1 MIVKGFLMIKNDK
14 KIATFYS
21 CFKNGDIE
29 LWYCSCSFRNVYELR
44 YVVSFDTPDGL
55 KDAVGLRSYN
65 TNDYA
70 QMLNDA
76 IALANTSLLERD

>member
-14 KIATFYS
+14 KIAMFYS

-44 YVVSFDTPDGL
+44 YVLSFDTPDGL

-76 IALANTSLLERD
+76 IALANTPLLERD

>member
-1 MIVKGFLMIKNDK
+1 MIMKGFTMIKNDK

-29 LWYCSCSFRNVYELR
+29 VWYCSCSFRNVYELR
-44 YVVSFDTPDGL
+44 YVVSFDTREGL

-70 QMLNDA
+70 RMLDDA

>member
-1 MIVKGFLMIKNDK
+1 MIKNDK
-14 KIATFYS
+14 KIAAFYS

-76 IALANTSLLERD
+76 IALANTPLLERD